1 MVGFT
6 PVPGNCAHTTF
17 DRGPRGIS
25 LPSQE
30 TISMTISVRNIHRC
44 LLWLV
49 VIILGGIA
57 ISVPPLLAQSLYGSI
72 VGTVLDSSGAILPG
86 IGVTVVN
93 LGTNGQQRV
102 DTDEYGAYRFVNL
115 IPGRY
120 RLEFEKEGFQ
130 HLVRTDAGVTVQ
142 RQVRIDAVLPARQTS
157 HTVEITAATTL

>member
-1 MVGFT
+1 
-6 PVPGNCAHTTF
+6 
-17 DRGPRGIS
+17 
-25 LPSQE
+25 
-30 TISMTISVRNIHRC
+30 MTISVRNIHRC

-86 IGVTVVN
+86 ISVTVVN

-115 IPGRY
+115 IPG
-120 RLEFEKEGFQ
+120 
-130 HLVRTDAGVTVQ
+130 LVWSSKRRV
-142 RQVRIDAVLPARQTS
+142 S
-157 HTVEITAATTL
+157 STLYGPTLGLLCKPRSGSTLSCK